1 MEFDFVMD
9 KANLF
14 LETCQAL
21 VVYPKLMSPFFF
33 ANTTRIL
40 PETLPVTGRDLV
52 TFLGVR
58 PV

>member
-1 MEFDFVMD
+1 MD